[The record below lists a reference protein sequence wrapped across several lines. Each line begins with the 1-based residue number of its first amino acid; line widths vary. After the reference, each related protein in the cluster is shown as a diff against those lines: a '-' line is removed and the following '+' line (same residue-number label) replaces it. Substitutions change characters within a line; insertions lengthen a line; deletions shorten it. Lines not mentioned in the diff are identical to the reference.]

1 MKCFASVVNVGQTEP
16 PFKHHWIQENDC
28 SSSSLP
34 GTLTARSCL
43 KQHLFLVIPSCTL
56 VFSCL
61 GHYHVVKGDL
71 CFPFRRWLHLCYC
84 RKDLYFLLISE
95 ECFVMRWQTIHLLS
109 HICVCIHS
117 AFWCFPSDAAWPCC
131 ECDAFC
137 SVREW
142 TDGQRCQQG
151 TTVFSPLDSRLSF
164 LRWVTTD

>member
-1 MKCFASVVNVGQTEP
+1 MKCFASVVNMGQTEP

-28 SSSSLP
+28 SSSNIP
-34 GTLTARSCL
+34 GTLTARRCIR
-43 KQHLFLVIPSCTL
+43 QHLFLVIASCTL

-109 HICVCIHS
+109 HICVS
-117 AFWCFPSDAAWPCC
+117 ASSLHTSFTVGHFPAQGSVMPKMSPTSFSFFFKKWKQKSKLI
-131 ECDAFC
+131 FYC
-137 SVREW
+137 S
-142 TDGQRCQQG
+142 
-151 TTVFSPLDSRLSF
+151 LSF
-164 LRWVTTD
+164 CV